1 MLKVVLSALVL
12 AVSLAPMRVGSQ
24 VSVPPQIDA
33 ETVDTFVAS
42 RLRHAGI
49 LGASIAITYG
59 DQILYLKGYGRD
71 TNGATVTEDTPF
83 YLASLSKAFTAFAL
97 LQLAK
102 SGYIDLD
109 RPVQTYLP
117 EFQLA
122 DPRGSLITPRHLVT
136 HRSGLTDHLDPEWGW
151 PQPRSLQEAVTRFRN
166 IKLATDPGTR
176 ISYHNP
182 NYYVAARLVEV
193 VSRQSFADYLAEH
206 IFMPLNMNAS
216 RTVGWMDES
225 HDGVALGTIFA
236 FGKAIAVPGADFF
249 IEGAG
254 GVISTARDLAA
265 WMALHANGG
274 VGPGGVRL
282 LSEEQI
288 RQIQA
293 PSSDSVFYDYRFGWS
308 LTPRRSPPFSHDGG
322 LMTYSAHIGFEPNG
336 LGVLV
341 LTNASPPNATWTEAA
356 RGIADGIRAIVK
368 GEEPA
373 ASGRRNGVWFDYGIF
388 SVALLAVLVSVLKC
402 GHARNWMERYRRAP
416 VWKSVL
422 NLGKYA
428 LVIASIVF
436 GIPSIFALVESWSWI
451 WMAYYSPIGVT
462 SLALIVLSSGA
473 VLFARLLVMIRTAR
487 TVGKPSVD
495 A

>member
-1 MLKVVLSALVL
+1 
-12 AVSLAPMRVGSQ
+12 
-24 VSVPPQIDA
+24 
-33 ETVDTFVAS
+33 
-42 RLRHAGI
+42 
-49 LGASIAITYG
+49 
-59 DQILYLKGYGRD
+59 
-71 TNGATVTEDTPF
+71 
-83 YLASLSKAFTAFAL
+83 
-97 LQLAK
+97 
-102 SGYIDLD
+102 
-109 RPVQTYLP
+109 
-117 EFQLA
+117 
-122 DPRGSLITPRHLVT
+122 
-136 HRSGLTDHLDPEWGW
+136 
-151 PQPRSLQEAVTRFRN
+151 
-166 IKLATDPGTR
+166 
-176 ISYHNP
+176 
-182 NYYVAARLVEV
+182 
-193 VSRQSFADYLAEH
+193 
-206 IFMPLNMNAS
+206 
-216 RTVGWMDES
+216 
-225 HDGVALGTIFA
+225 
-236 FGKAIAVPGADFF
+236 
-249 IEGAG
+249 
-254 GVISTARDLAA
+254 
-265 WMALHANGG
+265 MALHANGG

-428 LVIASIVF
+428 LVIAAIVF